1 MNQDTWY
8 VTTSRL
14 ALAAAFAAGLAASP
28 FAISDGTV
36 TPKAALAQTDSSDSA
51 GNGDG
56 SGDGDTGGADDN
68 AGDTSDGAE
77 DEADAAD
84 DGDAATTGTAAGT
97 AGTDD
102 EGAAEEFVEDPTSDV
117 GGSGSP
123 GVSSGEKRF
132 DTATMNTDT
141 PAFQEYKAAVER
153 NDLEAAA
160 AALSNSEL
168 PEEQV
173 TPEMIEQVNEDLDVR
188 TSLTAEQ
195 IAEAVRRDQPY

>member
-8 VTTSRL
+8 LTTSRL
-14 ALAAAFAAGLAASP
+14 ALVAAFAAGLAASP
-28 FAISDGTV
+28 FAISDGMV
-36 TPKAALAQTDSSDSA
+36 TPKGALAQTDSGDSA
-51 GNGDG
+51 GNGDD
-56 SGDGDTGGADDN
+56 SGDGDTGGADD
-68 AGDTSDGAE
+68 
-77 DEADAAD
+77 DAAATGGSGADD

-97 AGTDD
+97 AGADD
-102 EGAAEEFVEDPTSDV
+102 DGAAEEFVEDPTSDV

-132 DTATMNTDT
+132 DTATMNTNT

-160 AALSNSEL
+160 AALSESEL